1 MIINKGVAH
10 CTITVAASIAVSSL
24 VVLIRGSINGD
35 GGYVVMFGLA
45 GFFGLMNLLVEVDF
59 K

>member
-1 MIINKGVAH
+1 MIPNKGVAH
-10 CTITVAASIAVSSL
+10 CAITVAASIAVSSL

-35 GGYVVMFGLA
+35 GGYVVMFILA
-45 GFFGLMNLLVEVDF
+45 GSFGLMNLLVEVNF